1 MKNLE
6 KTDFVNELPF
16 SELLNS
22 QCDATLETFVERGV
36 KVDVIELDS
45 LNEESI
51 GALIFYFELLT
62 LLAGAR
68 FGINTYDQPG
78 VEFGKIKLYEKL
90 E

>member
-1 MKNLE
+1 M
-6 KTDFVNELPF
+6 
-16 SELLNS
+16 
-22 QCDATLETFVERGV
+22 
-36 KVDVIELDS
+36 DVIELDA

-62 LLAGAR
+62 AVAGAH

-90 E
+90 SK